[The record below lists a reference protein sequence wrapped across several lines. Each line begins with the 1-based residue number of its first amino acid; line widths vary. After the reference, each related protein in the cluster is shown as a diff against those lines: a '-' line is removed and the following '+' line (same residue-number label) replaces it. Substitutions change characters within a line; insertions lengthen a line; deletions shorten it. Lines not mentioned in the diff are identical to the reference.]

1 MTSRAAANRYA
12 RALFDVA
19 QHENVDTARLLQDL
33 ASFATL
39 FTTHE
44 DLMRTLSHPAI
55 PASKKRGVIDQ
66 LLPRVSVSPM
76 IAKLLRLLADRDRL
90 GLVPEIATAFETRVM
105 DQRRVV
111 RAEVVT
117 AMELPA
123 DRLAALR
130 EGLGRATGREVQ
142 LHSRVDSS
150 IIGGAVARIG
160 STVYDGSV
168 TRQLERLKQSLV
180 EAAQ

>member
-19 QHENVDTARLLQDL
+19 QREGVDLTRLGQEL
-33 ASFATL
+33 AGFAAL
-39 FTTHE
+39 LKAHD

-55 PASKKRGVIDQ
+55 PASKKRNVIDQ
-66 LLPRVSVSPM
+66 LLSRTSISPM
-76 IAKLLRLLADRDRL
+76 IQKLLRLLADRDRL
-90 GLVPEIATAFETRVM
+90 VLLPEIATAFETRLM
-105 DQRRVV
+105 DHRRVV
-111 RAEVVT
+111 RAEVVF

-123 DRLAALR
+123 DRIAALTD
-130 EGLGRATGREVQ
+130 GLGRATGREVQ
-142 LHSRVDSS
+142 LEARVDPS

-168 TRQLERLKQSLV
+168 TRQLEKLKQSLV
-180 EAAQ
+180 ESAQ